1 MEKFRV
7 FAALRF
13 STNGPI
19 RVVPKRIYEMNFIRR
34 IGVAAFSMFV
44 AQFALA
50 DAFPTRPITIVVPF
64 AAGGGTDIVG
74 RLVAQKLRESLKT
87 SVIVENK
94 SGASGQI
101 ATRQVIQSAPD
112 GYTLLLGTTS
122 LINNPFLFSSL
133 PYDAMKQLRPVVS
146 VADLSIVLAV
156 SEKMG
161 AQNIREFIE
170 IAKKNKGTLNYG
182 SSGAGT
188 TLHLSAEW
196 LKANA
201 GFEATHIP
209 FKGSGPEV
217 AALGAGDVDFSMEN
231 IGAVQSMVKSKRVRL
246 LAIAAPKRH
255 PTLPDVPTF
264 GESGLPDVN
273 LVTWV
278 FLMAPTET
286 PDDVVMLLNKAVNQ
300 VLLSADVKDR
310 LVSMGFVPT
319 GGTPDE
325 MLKRMNQESVQWG
338 TIIKSAHIT
347 VE

>member
-1 MEKFRV
+1 
-7 FAALRF
+7 
-13 STNGPI
+13 
-19 RVVPKRIYEMNFIRR
+19 MNFIS

-64 AAGGGTDIVG
+64 AAGGGTDIVA
-74 RLVAQKLRESLKT
+74 RLVAQKLRESLKS

-161 AQNIREFIE
+161 AQNVREFIE
-170 IAKKNKGTLNYG
+170 IAKKSKGTLNMG

-201 GFEATHIP
+201 GFEAAHIP

-217 AALGAGDVDFSMEN
+217 AALGAGEVDFSMEN
-231 IGAVQSMVKSKRVRL
+231 IGPVQSMVKSNRVRL

-255 PTLPDVPTF
+255 PILPDVPTF

-300 VLLSADVKDR
+300 ILSSADVKDR
-310 LVSMGFVPT
+310 LVNMGFVPT

-338 TIIKSAHIT
+338 AIIKSAHVT